1 MFLPS
6 KIRRKDGKEHR
17 SWSVVENRRV
27 RGGRVVQR
35 HVSYLGEI
43 NDSQR
48 AAWVRAIEIF
58 DNGGGAKQIALFPE
72 DRVAPALPCDVVSI
86 RLSGMRSRRPR
97 QGGGC
102 WLAMLLWDQ
111 LRLDDFW
118 RPLLPPS
125 RESTDWLNVL
135 KTLVV

>member
-86 RLSGMRSRRPR
+86 RLRACDCAARANGADAGWRCCFGTSSAWTISGVRFCRPR
-97 QGGGC
+97 ARARIG
-102 WLAMLLWDQ
+102 
-111 LRLDDFW
+111 
-118 RPLLPPS
+118 
-125 RESTDWLNVL
+125 
-135 KTLVV
+135 